1 MDKGNKNENENKIEV
16 VIGDGSALNI
26 SDVND
31 CMNSLRPKGVDKS
44 KKQVIIPTNKKKTKK
59 ENKD

>member
-1 MDKGNKNENENKIEV
+1 MDKENKNENENKIEV